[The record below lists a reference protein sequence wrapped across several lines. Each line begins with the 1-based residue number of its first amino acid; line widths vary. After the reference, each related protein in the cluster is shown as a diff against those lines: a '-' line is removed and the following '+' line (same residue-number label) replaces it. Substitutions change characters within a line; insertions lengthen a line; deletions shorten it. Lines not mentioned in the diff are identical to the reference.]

1 MSNKQKNLRK
11 RLSLQN
17 KNLKNN
23 KLDEMAENMGL
34 DKVEEEKEVTDEIDH
49 LKIFSEEQRKKE
61 KEEEAKKYLKPI
73 IEEEDPLKY
82 FEKNKAKEA
91 EDEDPINFIKEKE
104 ELMSYSL
111 PKMLGII
118 NELNEEA
125 LAEKINKRDI
135 PQEINIEKKPEKE
148 KYSMEERKKKLEKRY
163 KTSLRLTQRKG
174 FETRAKDKLMQRLQ
188 KYKNEVN
195 ASDTIKKAEKN
206 TETKNNN
213 NSNTLLSA
221 EEQVSNK
228 TNTNTV
234 PIKKEVD
241 LSLFMKKNKDDKN
254 EKE

>member
-34 DKVEEEKEVTDEIDH
+34 DKVEEEKEITDEIDH

-188 KYKNEVN
+188 NYKNSIN
-195 ASDTIKKAEKN
+195 AGDTIKKVEKN
-206 TETKNNN
+206 NEGKNNG
-213 NSNTLLSA
+213 NTLLSA

>member
-34 DKVEEEKEVTDEIDH
+34 DKVEEEKEITDEIDH

-188 KYKNEVN
+188 NYKNSIN
-195 ASDTIKKAEKN
+195 AGDTIKKTEKN
-206 TETKNNN
+206 NEGKNNG
-213 NSNTLLSA
+213 NTLLSA

>member
-34 DKVEEEKEVTDEIDH
+34 DKLEEEKEFPEEVDH
-49 LKIFSEEQRKKE
+49 LKIFSEQQRKKE

-118 NELNEEA
+118 SEFNEDN

-135 PQEINIEKKPEKE
+135 PEEINIEKKPEKE
-148 KYSMEERKKKLEKRY
+148 KYSMEERKKKMEKRY

-188 KYKNEVN
+188 NFKNSIN
-195 ASDTIKKAEKN
+195 AGDTIKNAENN
-206 TETKNNN
+206 TETKKAG

-228 TNTNTV
+228 TTINTV
-234 PIKKEVD
+234 PTKKEVD
-241 LSLFMKKNKDDKN
+241 LSQFMKKNNDDK
-254 EKE
+254 KENK

>member
-1 MSNKQKNLRK
+1 MSIKQKNLRK

-188 KYKNEVN
+188 NYKNSIN
-195 ASDTIKKAEKN
+195 AGDTIKKAEKN
-206 TETKNNN
+206 NEGKNNG
-213 NSNTLLSA
+213 NTLLSA

>member
-23 KLDEMAENMGL
+23 KLDEMTENMGL

-188 KYKNEVN
+188 NYKNSIN
-195 ASDTIKKAEKN
+195 AGDTIKKVEKN
-206 TETKNNN
+206 NEGKNNG
-213 NSNTLLSA
+213 NTLLSA

>member
-163 KTSLRLTQRKG
+163 KTSLRLTQIKG

-188 KYKNEVN
+188 NYKNSIN
-195 ASDTIKKAEKN
+195 AGDTIKKVEKN
-206 TETKNNN
+206 NEGKNNG
-213 NSNTLLSA
+213 NTLLSA

>member
-34 DKVEEEKEVTDEIDH
+34 DKIEEEKEVTDEIDH

-188 KYKNEVN
+188 NYKNSIN
-195 ASDTIKKAEKN
+195 AGDTIKKAEKN
-206 TETKNNN
+206 NEGKNNG
-213 NSNTLLSA
+213 NTLLSA

>member
-73 IEEEDPLKY
+73 LEEDDPLKY

-91 EDEDPINFIKEKE
+91 EDEDPLNFMKKKE
-104 ELMSYSL
+104 ELMSDSL

-118 NELNEEA
+118 SDFNENT
-125 LAEKINKRDI
+125 LAEKIKNNDI
-135 PQEINIEKKPEKE
+135 PEEINIEKKQENE
-148 KYSMEERKKKLEKRY
+148 KY
-163 KTSLRLTQRKG
+163 
-174 FETRAKDKLMQRLQ
+174 
-188 KYKNEVN
+188 
-195 ASDTIKKAEKN
+195 
-206 TETKNNN
+206 
-213 NSNTLLSA
+213 
-221 EEQVSNK
+221 
-228 TNTNTV
+228 
-234 PIKKEVD
+234 
-241 LSLFMKKNKDDKN
+241 
-254 EKE
+254 

>member
-34 DKVEEEKEVTDEIDH
+34 DKVEEEKEFPEEVDH
-49 LKIFSEEQRKKE
+49 LKIFSEQQRKKE

-125 LAEKINKRDI
+125 LADKINKRDI

-188 KYKNEVN
+188 NYKNSIN
-195 ASDTIKKAEKN
+195 AGDTIKKAEKN
-206 TETKNNN
+206 NEGKNNG
-213 NSNTLLSA
+213 NTLLSA

>member
-73 IEEEDPLKY
+73 LEEEDPLKY

-118 NELNEEA
+118 TELNEEA

-188 KYKNEVN
+188 NYKNSIN
-195 ASDTIKKAEKN
+195 AGDTIKKAEKN
-206 TETKNNN
+206 NEGKNNG
-213 NSNTLLSA
+213 NTLLSA

>member
-125 LAEKINKRDI
+125 LADKINKRDI

-188 KYKNEVN
+188 NYKNSIN
-195 ASDTIKKAEKN
+195 AGDTIKKAEKN
-206 TETKNNN
+206 NEGKNNG
-213 NSNTLLSA
+213 NTLLSA

-234 PIKKEVD
+234 PIKKK
-241 LSLFMKKNKDDKN
+241 LI
-254 EKE
+254 

>member
-188 KYKNEVN
+188 NYKNSIN
-195 ASDTIKKAEKN
+195 AGDTIKKAEKN
-206 TETKNNN
+206 NEGKNNG
-213 NSNTLLSA
+213 NTLLSA

-234 PIKKEVD
+234 PIKKK
-241 LSLFMKKNKDDKN
+241 LI
-254 EKE
+254 

>member
-34 DKVEEEKEVTDEIDH
+34 DKVEEEKELTDEVDH
-49 LKIFSEEQRKKE
+49 LKIFSEQQRKKE

-73 IEEEDPLKY
+73 IEEEDALNF

-91 EDEDPINFIKEKE
+91 EDQDPLNFIREKE

-118 NELNEEA
+118 NEFNEDD
-125 LAEKINKRDI
+125 LAKKIINRDI
-135 PQEINIEKKPEKE
+135 PEEINIEKKPEKE

-174 FETRAKDKLMQRLQ
+174 LETRAKDKLMQRLQ
-188 KYKNEVN
+188 NFKNSIN
-195 ASDTIKKAEKN
+195 AGDTLKKEN
-206 TETKNNN
+206 NLELKNNDN
-213 NSNTLLSA
+213 GNTLLSA

-228 TNTNTV
+228 TNTNKV

-254 EKE
+254 ENK

>member
-61 KEEEAKKYLKPI
+61 EEKKKKKYLKPI
-73 IEEEDPLKY
+73 LEEEDPLKY

-163 KTSLRLTQRKG
+163 KTSLRLSQRKG

-188 KYKNEVN
+188 NFKNSIN
-195 ASDTIKKAEKN
+195 AGDTIKKEKN
-206 TETKNNN
+206 KESKNNGN
-213 NSNTLLSA
+213 GNTLLSA

-228 TNTNTV
+228 TNTNKV

-254 EKE
+254 ENK

>member
-148 KYSMEERKKKLEKRY
+148 KYSMEERKKKMEKRY

-188 KYKNEVN
+188 NYKNSIN
-195 ASDTIKKAEKN
+195 AGDTIKKAEKN
-206 TETKNNN
+206 NEGKNNG
-213 NSNTLLSA
+213 NTLLSA

>member
-17 KNLKNN
+17 QNLRNN
-23 KLDEMAENMGL
+23 KLNEIAENMGL
-34 DKVEEEKEVTDEIDH
+34 DKAEEENDVTDEIDH
-49 LKIFSEEQRKKE
+49 LKIFKEEQRKKE
-61 KEEEAKKYLKPI
+61 KKEEAKKYLKPI
-73 IEEEDPLKY
+73 LEEDDPLKY

-91 EDEDPINFIKEKE
+91 EDEDPLNFMKKKE
-104 ELMSYSL
+104 ELMSDSL

-118 NELNEEA
+118 SDFNENT
-125 LAEKINKRDI
+125 LAEKIKNNDI
-135 PQEINIEKKPEKE
+135 PEEINIEKKQENE
-148 KYSMEERKKKLEKRY
+148 KYSMEERKKKMEKRY

-174 FETRAKDKLMQRLQ
+174 FEARAKDKLMQRLQ

-195 ASDTIKKAEKN
+195 ASDSIKKAEKN

-228 TNTNTV
+228 NNTNTV
-234 PIKKEVD
+234 TTKKNID
-241 LSLFMKKNKDDKN
+241 LSDFMKKKDNK
-254 EKE
+254 

>member
-34 DKVEEEKEVTDEIDH
+34 DKVEEEKELTDEVDH
-49 LKIFSEEQRKKE
+49 LKIFSEQQRKKE

-104 ELMSYSL
+104 ELVSYSL

-188 KYKNEVN
+188 NYKNSIN
-195 ASDTIKKAEKN
+195 AGDTIKKAEKN
-206 TETKNNN
+206 NEGKNNG
-213 NSNTLLSA
+213 NTLLSA

>member
-17 KNLKNN
+17 QNLRNN
-23 KLDEMAENMGL
+23 KLNEIAENMGL
-34 DKVEEEKEVTDEIDH
+34 DKAEEENDVTDEIDH
-49 LKIFSEEQRKKE
+49 LKIFKEEQRKKE

-188 KYKNEVN
+188 NYKNSIN
-195 ASDTIKKAEKN
+195 AGDTIKKAEKN
-206 TETKNNN
+206 NEGKNNG
-213 NSNTLLSA
+213 NTLLSA

>member
-188 KYKNEVN
+188 NYKNSIN
-195 ASDTIKKAEKN
+195 AGDTIKKAEKN
-206 TETKNNN
+206 NEGKNNG
-213 NSNTLLSA
+213 NTLLSA

>member
-73 IEEEDPLKY
+73 LEEEDPLKY

-188 KYKNEVN
+188 NYKNSIN
-195 ASDTIKKAEKN
+195 AGDTIKKVEKN
-206 TETKNNN
+206 NEGKNNG
-213 NSNTLLSA
+213 NTLLSA

-241 LSLFMKKNKDDKN
+241 LSLFMKKNK
-254 EKE
+254 E

>member
-188 KYKNEVN
+188 NYKNSIN
-195 ASDTIKKAEKN
+195 AGDTIKKAEKN
-206 TETKNNN
+206 NEGKN
-213 NSNTLLSA
+213 SGNTLLSA

>member
-188 KYKNEVN
+188 NYKNSIN
-195 ASDTIKKAEKN
+195 AGDTIKKAEKN
-206 TETKNNN
+206 N
-213 NSNTLLSA
+213 
-221 EEQVSNK
+221 
-228 TNTNTV
+228 
-234 PIKKEVD
+234 
-241 LSLFMKKNKDDKN
+241 
-254 EKE
+254 

>member
-17 KNLKNN
+17 QNLRNN
-23 KLDEMAENMGL
+23 KLNEIAENMGL
-34 DKVEEEKEVTDEIDH
+34 DKAEEENDVTDEIDH
-49 LKIFSEEQRKKE
+49 LKIFKEEQRKKE

-73 IEEEDPLKY
+73 LEEDDPLKY

-91 EDEDPINFIKEKE
+91 EDEDPLNFMKKKE
-104 ELMSYSL
+104 ELMSDSL

-118 NELNEEA
+118 SDFNENT
-125 LAEKINKRDI
+125 LAEKIKNNDI
-135 PQEINIEKKPEKE
+135 PEEINIEKKPEKE

-188 KYKNEVN
+188 NYKNSIN
-195 ASDTIKKAEKN
+195 AGDTIKKAEKN
-206 TETKNNN
+206 NEGKN
-213 NSNTLLSA
+213 SGNTLLSA

>member
-17 KNLKNN
+17 QNLRNN
-23 KLDEMAENMGL
+23 KLNEIAENMGL
-34 DKVEEEKEVTDEIDH
+34 DKAEEENDVTDEIDH
-49 LKIFSEEQRKKE
+49 LKIFKEEQRKKE

-73 IEEEDPLKY
+73 LEEDDPLKY

-91 EDEDPINFIKEKE
+91 EDEDPLNFMKKKE
-104 ELMSYSL
+104 ELMSDSL

-118 NELNEEA
+118 SDFNENT
-125 LAEKINKRDI
+125 LAEKIKNNDI
-135 PQEINIEKKPEKE
+135 PEEINIEKKQENE
-148 KYSMEERKKKLEKRY
+148 KYSMEERKKKMEKRY

-174 FETRAKDKLMQRLQ
+174 FEARAKDKLMQRLQ
-188 KYKNEVN
+188 NYKNSIN
-195 ASDTIKKAEKN
+195 AGDTIKKAEKN
-206 TETKNNN
+206 NEGKNNG
-213 NSNTLLSA
+213 NTLLSA

>member
-188 KYKNEVN
+188 NYKNSIN
-195 ASDTIKKAEKN
+195 AGDTIKKVEKN
-206 TETKNNN
+206 NEGKNNG
-213 NSNTLLSA
+213 NTLLSA

-228 TNTNTV
+228 TNTNSV

>member
-34 DKVEEEKEVTDEIDH
+34 DKIEEEKEVTDEIDH

-188 KYKNEVN
+188 NYKNSIN
-195 ASDTIKKAEKN
+195 AGDTIKKVEKN
-206 TETKNNN
+206 NEGKNNG
-213 NSNTLLSA
+213 NTLLSA

>member
-135 PQEINIEKKPEKE
+135 HQEINIEKKPEKE

-188 KYKNEVN
+188 NYKNSIN
-195 ASDTIKKAEKN
+195 AGDTIKKAEKN
-206 TETKNNN
+206 NEGKNNG
-213 NSNTLLSA
+213 NTLLSA

>member
-188 KYKNEVN
+188 NYKNSIN
-195 ASDTIKKAEKN
+195 AGDTIKKAEKN
-206 TETKNNN
+206 NEGKN